1 MLAFALCYLVLIHKC
16 GSPVP
21 IFVLFFFLF
30 FIFFLI
36 VFLLCCVRSCLTLYF
51 YLADTFGR
59 CLLQSAILFVTVIL
73 MGCMLVISILMA
85 VGICFTFLPLIS
97 FAPLFDA

>member
-21 IFVLFFFLF
+21 IFVLFYY
-30 FIFFLI
+30 IFFNF
-36 VFLLCCVRSCLTLYF
+36 FLLCCVRSCLTLYF

-73 MGCMLVISILMA
+73 MGCMLLISILMA